1 MKQPDPYSAPALDKG
16 LDILE
21 MLCGTETPLSQK
33 EIAGNLGRSV
43 GEIYRMLTCLVK
55 RDYVGL
61 YDDTYFITPKLFQ
74 LVHGHSPTQRL
85 LVEARPIMDM
95 LTRELQQAC
104 HLTVWGNGSQVV
116 LAKVDVPSGMGFS
129 VRLGAEL
136 DVTVSASGRVLLA
149 FQEDAISDLR
159 IAEALRRR
167 PAQDDRDLGRK
178 LTTIRE
184 RGFESAHSAQVRG
197 LYAVSAPI
205 LDAQNRA
212 IAALT
217 VPYAERMDQAERKSI
232 GEVEISLS
240 KAALLLSSRLGGRAP
255 QPG

>member
-1 MKQPDPYSAPALDKG
+1 LDKG

-33 EIAGNLGRSV
+33 EIARNLGRSV

-61 YDDTYFITPKLFQ
+61 YDDAYFITPKLFQ
-74 LVHGHSPTQRL
+74 LVHGNPPTHRL

-95 LTRELQQAC
+95 LTRELEQAC

-116 LAKVDVPSGMGFS
+116 IAKVDVPSGMGFS

-149 FQEDAISDLR
+149 FQEEAITDLR
-159 IAEALRRR
+159 MAEALRRR
-167 PAQDDRDLGRK
+167 PAQVDPDLGRK
-178 LTTIRE
+178 LSAIRE

-205 LDAQNRA
+205 LDAQNHA

-217 VPYAERMDQAERKSI
+217 VPYAERMDQVERKSI
-232 GEVEISLS
+232 DQAESALA

-255 QPG
+255 QAG